1 MRDYAVLLRDR
12 HPDRAPDIALVP
24 YGFSWGAF
32 LFQALW
38 ALYRGVWFTAIVL
51 LVAAMA
57 ISLLADLSGL
67 DPLGTA
73 TVEIAGSLILAFAAQ
88 DLRRFELIRRGFALA
103 GFVRADSLAQAEAR
117 AIAGLVDQAVEQPV
131 EHSGGAT
138 ELSHSQGLQPLANR
152 SM

>member
-1 MRDYAVLLRDR
+1 MRDYAVLVRDR

-38 ALYRGVWFTAIVL
+38 ALYRGVWLTAIVL

-57 ISLLADLSGL
+57 ISLIADTLGL
-67 DPLGTA
+67 DPVGAA
-73 TVEIAGSLILAFAAQ
+73 TVEIAGSLILAFAAS
-88 DLRRFELIRRGFALA
+88 DLRRFELVRRGFAFT
-103 GFVRADSLAQAEAR
+103 GIVRAASLAQAEVR
-117 AIAGLVDQAVEQPV
+117 AITGLVDEAVEQPV
-131 EHSGGAT
+131 EFSGGAT
-138 ELSHSQGLQPLANR
+138 EISHSQGLQPLANR

>member
-1 MRDYAVLLRDR
+1 MRDYAVLVRDR

-38 ALYRGVWFTAIVL
+38 ALYRGVWLTTIIL

-57 ISLLADLSGL
+57 ISLLAGLMGL
-67 DPLGTA
+67 DPLGA
-73 TVEIAGSLILAFAAQ
+73 AVVEIAGSLILAFAAS
-88 DLRRFELIRRGFALA
+88 DLRRFELIRRGFALV
-103 GFVRADSLAQAEAR
+103 GFVRAGSLAEAEAR
-117 AIAGLVDQAVEQPV
+117 AIAGLVEEAVEQPV
-131 EHSGGAT
+131 EQGGGAT
-138 ELSHSQGLQPLANR
+138 ELSHLQGLQPLANR

>member
-1 MRDYAVLLRDR
+1 MRDYAVLVRDR

-38 ALYRGVWFTAIVL
+38 ALYRGVWLTAILL

-57 ISLLADLSGL
+57 ISLIADTLGL
-67 DPLGTA
+67 DPLGAA
-73 TVEIAGSLILAFAAQ
+73 TVEIAGSLILAFGAN
-88 DLRRFELIRRGFALA
+88 DLRRFELVRRGFAVT
-103 GFVRADSLAQAEAR
+103 GIVRAAGLAEAEAR
-117 AIAGLVDQAVEQPV
+117 AITGLVEEAVEQPV
-131 EHSGGAT
+131 EFSGGAT
-138 ELSHSQGLQPLANR
+138 ELSHSQGLRPLANR

>member
-1 MRDYAVLLRDR
+1 MRDYAVLMRDR

-38 ALYRGVWFTAIVL
+38 ALYRGVWLVAIVL
-51 LVAAMA
+51 LLAAMA

-67 DPLGTA
+67 DPLGAA
-73 TVEIAGSLILAFAAQ
+73 TVEIAGSLILAFAAN
-88 DLRRFELIRRGFALA
+88 DLRRFELVRRGFALA
-103 GFVRADSLAQAEAR
+103 GIVRAASLAEAEAR
-117 AIAGLVDQAVEQPV
+117 AIAGLVEEAVEQSV
-131 EHSGGAT
+131 ELEGGAT
-138 ELSHSQGLQPLANR
+138 ELSHSQGLRPLAKG